1 MEAMDIL
8 DVLGGFGTYHALI
21 VFLVVLRAFP
31 TAWTNMMTPIIAPD
45 MDHWCARPEG
55 APEQVANMSSDEW
68 KSWAVPRLDEGFA
81 RCYMYRL
88 YEEANGS
95 WAVDSNQTVPC
106 ERWEYDTSVY
116 ESTIVNEWDLVCG
129 RDYHR
134 SVTQSVVMAGAL
146 VGVLLFGEMSDRLG
160 RRPTFFTGVLV
171 ITIFGSLASFA
182 PAIGWYNAGRF
193 VVSMGVAGCQ
203 ATTVSLLMEIMPP
216 QYRMLMNVGFG
227 IGYTIPL
234 LLLPLLAY
242 NIRHWG
248 YLQLATGLSGLLM
261 MPFWFF
267 LQESPRWLLTK
278 GRYER
283 AEQSLVRI
291 LRINRRPVPDMDQT
305 MSSLVLFTKSES
317 KTGRSFHFVDF
328 FRTPKVRRNTLVL
341 FAIWFMG
348 SFVYYNLVLTSTS
361 VPGNPYLNYAL
372 SSAGEI
378 PAALLGLWIARRW
391 SRRRSQALF
400 LLLAALALVPLPF
413 LPKDSPGWLRIGSNV
428 LVRFLVLNAGF
439 IKWIMALEVFPT
451 SARSFGFACVL
462 TCSRCGAMVAP
473 FLRDLARITHP
484 AVQYVFPALFL
495 LISAGLSLLLPET
508 LNKPLPDTFHEAESL
523 DRKKIL
529 KTTVPLAEYK
539 LTSTTG

>member
-1 MEAMDIL
+1 
-8 DVLGGFGTYHALI
+8 
-21 VFLVVLRAFP
+21 
-31 TAWTNMMTPIIAPD
+31 
-45 MDHWCARPEG
+45 
-55 APEQVANMSSDEW
+55 
-68 KSWAVPRLDEGFA
+68 
-81 RCYMYRL
+81 
-88 YEEANGS
+88 
-95 WAVDSNQTVPC
+95 
-106 ERWEYDTSVY
+106 
-116 ESTIVNEWDLVCG
+116 
-129 RDYHR
+129 
-134 SVTQSVVMAGAL
+134 
-146 VGVLLFGEMSDRLG
+146 
-160 RRPTFFTGVLV
+160 
-171 ITIFGSLASFA
+171 
-182 PAIGWYNAGRF
+182 
-193 VVSMGVAGCQ
+193 
-203 ATTVSLLMEIMPP
+203 
-216 QYRMLMNVGFG
+216 
-227 IGYTIPL
+227 
-234 LLLPLLAY
+234 
-242 NIRHWG
+242 
-248 YLQLATGLSGLLM
+248 
-261 MPFWFF
+261 
-267 LQESPRWLLTK
+267 
-278 GRYER
+278 
-283 AEQSLVRI
+283 
-291 LRINRRPVPDMDQT
+291 
-305 MSSLVLFTKSES
+305 
-317 KTGRSFHFVDF
+317 
-328 FRTPKVRRNTLVL
+328 
-341 FAIWFMG
+341 MG

-473 FLRDLARITHP
+473 FLRDLARVTHP